1 MRGIPIRVLRLFR
14 REKGLALAAAAVMAA
29 RLVGIASPAQ
39 RADLEKHAPIACPES
54 NSDKTEHFYT
64 VSGRARPLLI
74 WTGRRDVGHA
84 QILRRQGPAGHHFA
98 LVIGTDPDRAPMH
111 INRWGYIAESSCHAQ
126 TGVVGVMTE
135 SDETTIEEA
144 KSKVSDPGAHNLF
157 KAIRMTIA
165 QSEARSETVDLL
177 RAEPFSYRDLD
188 TVLGLLPASGT
199 TGRLTIGQDIMTGF
213 LSAIDD
219 LLHQL
224 SNRTSGSPQQG
235 KTADLRRTYVY
246 AQRLYDVTAT
256 QGRGYADDLP
266 AQRASAPFISSFEV
280 RNRVPAEVTHFQIAY
295 GTTGALAAV
304 PLRVIYRPR
313 WWLELQLDRQSN

>member
-1 MRGIPIRVLRLFR
+1 MT
-14 REKGLALAAAAVMAA
+14 AC
-29 RLVGIASPAQ
+29 LVGGASPAQ
-39 RADLEKHAPIACPES
+39 RADLEKHAPIACPEI
-54 NSDKTEHFYT
+54 NNDKSEHFYT

-84 QILRRQGPAGHHFA
+84 QILRRQATTGHHFA

-111 INRWGYIAESSCHAQ
+111 INRWGYIAESSCHTQ

-135 SDETTIEEA
+135 SDEATIDEA
-144 KSKVSDPGAHNLF
+144 KTKVSDPSAHNLF
-157 KAIRMTIA
+157 KAIRMTITEG
-165 QSEARSETVDLL
+165 EARSETVDLL
-177 RAEPFSYRDLD
+177 RPEPFSYRDLD
-188 TVLGLLPASGT
+188 TVLRLLPASGT
-199 TGRLTIGQDIMTGF
+199 TGRLAIEQDVMTGF
-213 LSAIDD
+213 LAAIDD

-224 SNRTSGSPQQG
+224 SNRTSGSPQLG

-256 QGRGYADDLP
+256 QGRGYVDDLP
-266 AQRASAPFISSFEV
+266 SQRASAPFISNFEV
-280 RNRVPAEVTHFQIAY
+280 RNRASDEVTHFQIAY
-295 GTTGALAAV
+295 GTTGPLTAV